1 MRLRNLL
8 CLKNAGS
15 VGDEMIQAVPINE
28 LKPGMYINQVLAQSG
43 TVRMRSKG
51 IVKTQSAIDELHSL
65 GVRIVEVDMKKS
77 TLQITSI
84 DKYSATEAA
93 KPLVQTPSSSVVTP
107 STLHHAQDLYGDA
120 ITIQHGF
127 INTLKRG
134 AAKDLRP
141 VEELSQNIIDN
152 LFDNSVALSCLT
164 LIKGSDKYL
173 LEHSINCCILMG
185 MFSQFL
191 GYDRQTIEQA
201 SLGALL
207 MDLGMSSLPEDI
219 RNHAAPLDPTQWET
233 MKSHVHK
240 SIEMLAQCEN
250 VSSLT
255 LTVIAQHH
263 ERQDGSGYPEGL
275 KGDQVS
281 AFARMAAIVDAYDA
295 MTSNRPHKQSITPT
309 QALKGLKSIENLDQ
323 GLVDKFIQCV
333 GVHPVGSLVQLSSG
347 KLAIVSQPNKDD
359 VLSPV
364 VTSFYSIGSADTK
377 DRVPNDAIYK
387 DIQRIDLR
395 QCDDEIVSGVR
406 PEDFKLNLSSFFQD
420 VLLT

>member
-1 MRLRNLL
+1 
-8 CLKNAGS
+8 
-15 VGDEMIQAVPINE
+15 
-28 LKPGMYINQVLAQSG
+28 
-43 TVRMRSKG
+43 
-51 IVKTQSAIDELHSL
+51 
-65 GVRIVEVDMKKS
+65 
-77 TLQITSI
+77 
-84 DKYSATEAA
+84 
-93 KPLVQTPSSSVVTP
+93 
-107 STLHHAQDLYGDA
+107 
-120 ITIQHGF
+120 
-127 INTLKRG
+127 
-134 AAKDLRP
+134 
-141 VEELSQNIIDN
+141 
-152 LFDNSVALSCLT
+152 
-164 LIKGSDKYL
+164 
-173 LEHSINCCILMG
+173 MG
-185 MFSQFL
+185 MFSHFL

-219 RNHAAPLDPTQWET
+219 RNHTAPLNPAQWEI
-233 MKSHVHK
+233 MKSHVHT
-240 SIEMLAQCEN
+240 SLEMLAQCEN
-250 VSSLT
+250 VSTLT

-275 KGDQVS
+275 KGDHVS
-281 AFARMAAIVDAYDA
+281 SFARMAAIVDAYDA

-309 QALKGLKSIENLDQ
+309 QALKGLRNIENLDQ

-347 KLAIVSQPNKDD
+347 KLAIVSQLNKDD

-364 VTSFYSIGSADTK
+364 VTSFYSVTGDDAKEGAS
-377 DRVPNDAIYK
+377 NDAIYK

>member
-1 MRLRNLL
+1 
-8 CLKNAGS
+8 
-15 VGDEMIQAVPINE
+15 MIQAVPINE
-28 LKPGMYINQVLAQSG
+28 LKPGMYINQVLKQSG
-43 TVRMRSKG
+43 AVRMRSKG

-65 GVRIVEVDMKKS
+65 GVRIVEVDMEKS
-77 TLQITSI
+77 TITASSN
-84 DKYSATEAA
+84 DENSASQGANS
-93 KPLVQTPSSSVVTP
+93 LVHPPSSNAVTP
-107 STLHHAQDLYGDA
+107 STLHDAKDLYGDA

-152 LFDNSVALSCLT
+152 LFDNNVALSCLT

-219 RNHAAPLDPTQWET
+219 RNHTAPLNPAQWEI
-233 MKSHVHK
+233 MKSHVHT
-240 SIEMLAQCEN
+240 SLEMLAQCEN
-250 VSSLT
+250 VSTLT

-275 KGDQVS
+275 KGDHVS
-281 AFARMAAIVDAYDA
+281 SFARMAAIVDAYDA

-309 QALKGLKSIENLDQ
+309 
-323 GLVDKFIQCV
+323 
-333 GVHPVGSLVQLSSG
+333 
-347 KLAIVSQPNKDD
+347 
-359 VLSPV
+359 
-364 VTSFYSIGSADTK
+364 
-377 DRVPNDAIYK
+377 
-387 DIQRIDLR
+387 
-395 QCDDEIVSGVR
+395 
-406 PEDFKLNLSSFFQD
+406 
-420 VLLT
+420 